1 MHKCVL
7 RRQLTLFVE
16 RMYKQSNTEVK
27 VETLILFWFSING
40 TDWTLQCMFADLIS
54 VSSFDLR
61 MKVDF
66 VFLVGKT
73 TNRRQRCSIT
83 NCIIQ
88 LSQGG
93 DIGKASSQHLLLWSR
108 WCLNLPP
115 LNTSRLQSL
124 LWRSDGNLHDRYC
137 STVLRLFE
145 VEPVRKGR
153 ATSIGLQNKTTTKT
167 RRLPEINW

>member
-1 MHKCVL
+1 
-7 RRQLTLFVE
+7 
-16 RMYKQSNTEVK
+16 
-27 VETLILFWFSING
+27 
-40 TDWTLQCMFADLIS
+40 MFADLIS
-54 VSSFDLR
+54 VSSFDLH
-61 MKVDF
+61 MKVDFVFVFF

-124 LWRSDGNLHDRYC
+124 LGGPMVTGTIDTAAPFCGFSGSNQFAKAAQLQSDYKKTKTKLGGYRRLIGNL
-137 STVLRLFE
+137 
-145 VEPVRKGR
+145 
-153 ATSIGLQNKTTTKT
+153 
-167 RRLPEINW
+167 